1 MAKIFIDGIECEALP
16 KQTIIQIAD
25 GINNGG
31 KEIVDIPRFCYHPS
45 LSIAGNCRMCMV
57 EMGMP
62 KKGKDGQIELDEKG
76 NPVIAWMPKLTTAC
90 TTEIADGMHV
100 KTHHTSQ
107 TVADAHKGV
116 LEFILINHPLD
127 CPICDQAGEC
137 PLQETTY
144 KYGPE
149 GSRFEFEKVQKP
161 KREKWGKKI
170 TFDAERCINC
180 TRCVRFFDEY
190 TKTSELEIV
199 QRGWNNYPALAP
211 GQTPDENPYA
221 MNIIDLCPVGALT
234 STDHRFKARVWEM
247 SATDTISVND
257 ARGSN
262 IRLWVRD
269 NLVMRITS
277 RPNPLV
283 NGFYI
288 SDHDRL
294 NYNWINDKRANAPK
308 IKVGGRQQ
316 PASWNDA
323 IRKAAEILKSFK
335 KDEVFVMASARA
347 SLETNFVAKKL
358 ALDVIGTPNLDFM
371 RHVEGKDDALLIRA
385 DKTPNKLGCQVLG
398 IEPQNS
404 NGISKDELAE
414 KIRNGKIKCV
424 LAIEDNIES
433 LVSPALLQ
441 KLDARIVLPYNN
453 SEATENA
460 DVVLPAA
467 TFAELIGTYVN
478 FECVVQLAR
487 PAKALKYQNR
497 ELMKEMAVS
506 RLDKHATQFDKWS
519 NEQNKVDARPGWE
532 ILSGIAAEMGAKFT
546 YQTARDIF
554 AEITEAVPALKG
566 LDYKKIGK
574 TGVRPEGLVGVSE
587 KVTEAV
593 K

>member
-16 KQTIIQIAD
+16 KQTIIQVAD

-62 KKGKDGQIELDEKG
+62 KKGKDGQVELDEKG
-76 NPVIAWMPKLTTAC
+76 NPVIAWVPKLTTAC
-90 TTEIADGMHV
+90 STEIADGMHV
-100 KTHHTSQ
+100 RTQHTSQ
-107 TVADAHKGV
+107 VVADAQKGV

-149 GSRFEFEKVQKP
+149 GSRFEFEKVYKP

-190 TKTSELEIV
+190 TKTHELEIV

-269 NLVMRITS
+269 NLVMRVTS
-277 RPNPLV
+277 RPNPHV

-288 SDHDRL
+288 PDADRL
-294 NYNWINDKRANAPK
+294 NYHWINDNRANGPK
-308 IKVGGRQQ
+308 IKVGGRQH

-323 IRKAAEILKSFK
+323 IRKAADILRSYR
-335 KDEVFVMASARA
+335 KDEIFVMASARA
-347 SLETNFVAKKL
+347 SLETNYVARKL
-358 ALDVIGTPNLDFM
+358 AHDVLGTPNIDFM
-371 RHVEGKDDALLIRA
+371 RHVEGKDDALLIRS
-385 DKTPNKLGCQVLG
+385 DKTPNKAGCEALS
-398 IEPQNS
+398 IEPL
-404 NGISKDELAE
+404 NGEGITKDDLAE

-424 LAIEDNIES
+424 IAIEDSIES
-433 LVSPALLQ
+433 VVSPALLQ
-441 KLDARIVLPYNN
+441 KLGALIVLPYNN
-453 SEATENA
+453 SEVTETA

-478 FECVVQLAR
+478 FEGIVQLAR

-497 ELMKEMAVS
+497 ELMKEMTVS
-506 RLDKHATQFDKWS
+506 RLDKHATQFDNWNS
-519 NEQNKVDARPGWE
+519 EQNKVDARPGWE
-532 ILSGIAAEMGAKFT
+532 ILSEIAAEMGATFR
-546 YQTARDIF
+546 YQTARDVF
-554 AEITEAVPALKG
+554 AEIVQCVPLFKG

-574 TGVRPEGLVGVSE
+574 IGVKLEGLVGMPE
-587 KVTEAV
+587 KLTEAV